1 MRRVLVVITV
11 LAILLTIALAVR
23 IRAQESAS
31 SGPAGGTGI
40 IEGDSVDHAS
50 RIASRITR
58 IAVEEGDVVAVGDV
72 LVELDCVEPNGRLA
86 EANAR
91 LEVARGQL
99 EAARAQIEIASRTR
113 VAATTV
119 ARVGAANEQVA
130 ATNATAAQREAER
143 AAGLGEYV
151 SAQRR
156 DTLADGVA
164 MTSQARQV
172 ASSNTR
178 AQRANAN
185 VAGAQIQLAEANAH
199 IAEESILAVQA
210 LRDVAAVAVS
220 ECIVHAAHAGVVEAL
235 YYEAGEVVAPGATLV
250 RIVDLTDLRA
260 TFYLPNAELGAVS
273 SGHRAN
279 VAADAFPGRTFE
291 GTVTTISTEAE
302 FTPRTIQTR
311 SDRDRLVY
319 PVSVRIPNPDSALR
333 PGMPVEITILA
344 GS

>member
-1 MRRVLVVITV
+1 MRRVLV
-11 LAILLTIALAVR
+11 LLSLLTILLSVALGVR
-23 IRAQESAS
+23 IRAQEAAS

-40 IEGDSVDHAS
+40 IEGDAVDHAS
-50 RIASRITR
+50 RITGRIAR

-99 EAARAQIEIASRTR
+99 EAARAQVEIASRAR
-113 VAATTV
+113 VAASTV

-130 ATNATAAQREAER
+130 ATNAAAAQRESER

-164 MTSQARQV
+164 MSAQAREV
-172 ASSNTR
+172 ASSSTR
-178 AQRANAN
+178 AQRASAS
-185 VAGAQIQLAEANAH
+185 VAAAQIQLAEANAL
-199 IAEESILAVQA
+199 IAEQGILAVQA

-220 ECIVHAAHAGVVEAL
+220 ECIVRVAHAGIVEAI

-250 RIVDLTDLRA
+250 RIVDLSELRA
-260 TFYLPNAELGAVS
+260 TFYLPNAEVGAVS
-273 SGHRAN
+273 SGRRAS

-333 PGMPVEITILA
+333 PGMPVEITLLA
-344 GS
+344 GT

>member
-1 MRRVLVVITV
+1 MRRVLVLIT
-11 LAILLTIALAVR
+11 LLTILLTIALGVR
-23 IRAQESAS
+23 IHAQEAALL
-31 SGPAGGTGI
+31 GPSGGTGI
-40 IEGDSVDHAS
+40 IEGDAVDHAS
-50 RIASRITR
+50 RITSRIAR
-58 IAVEEGDVVAVGDV
+58 VAVEEGDVVAVGDV

-99 EAARAQIEIASRTR
+99 AAAQAQIEIASRART
-113 VAATTV
+113 AAATV

-130 ATNATAAQREAER
+130 ATNASAAQREAER

-164 MTSQARQV
+164 MTAQARQV

-185 VAGAQIQLAEANAH
+185 VAAAQIQLAEANARV
-199 IAEESILAVQA
+199 AEESILAVQA

-220 ECIVHAAHAGVVEAL
+220 ECIVHAAHAGVVEAV

-273 SGHRAN
+273 AGHRAN